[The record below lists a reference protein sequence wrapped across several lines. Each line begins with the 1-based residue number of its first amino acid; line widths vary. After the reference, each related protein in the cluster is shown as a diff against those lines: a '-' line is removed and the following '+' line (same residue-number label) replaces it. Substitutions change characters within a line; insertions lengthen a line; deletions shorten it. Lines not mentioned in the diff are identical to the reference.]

1 MISAVFVDRPRLAI
15 VIAIIT
21 AIAGLIALTRIPVA
35 QYPDIVPPQV
45 RVTAVYPGASAAVVE
60 EAVAQVIESQ
70 VVGVDNMIYM
80 RGLAASDGT
89 YALTISFEL
98 GTDPDINAVNVNNRV
113 HGALVKLPQEVQRQG
128 VDVDK
133 RSSALLAVI
142 ALYSPQG
149 SKDPLFISN
158 YATINVLDGSRAPRA
173 WVMPRSSVRR
183 TTPCVSGC
191 ARSG

>member
-1 MISAVFVDRPRLAI
+1 MAQPLKAQMVGIDR
-15 VIAIIT
+15 
-21 AIAGLIALTRIPVA
+21 AL
-35 QYPDIVPPQV
+35 
-45 RVTAVYPGASAAVVE
+45 
-60 EAVAQVIESQ
+60 
-70 VVGVDNMIYM
+70 YM
-80 RGLAASDGT
+80 RSVSGNDGSYT
-89 YALTISFEL
+89 LTITFEL